1 MSVCL
6 FFRLSVRPHWTTL
19 PPLNGF
25 SRNSIFCVFFGNL
38 SRKFTLHSNLA
49 TITNT
54 LHRDQYTFVIIS
66 RSVLLRMRYVFEK
79 SCREM
84 KTRVLYSITLFRKTF
99 FLWVNVK
106 KFGRNRQ
113 ATDDN
118 IIRRMCFACWITK
131 ARDTH
136 SEYVILI
143 AFPRQ

>member
-6 FFRLSVRPHWTTL
+6 FFRLSVRPHWTTQH
-19 PPLNGF
+19 PLNGF
-25 SRNSIFCVFFGNL
+25 SRNLVFCVFFGNL

-54 LHRDQYTFVIIS
+54 LHKDQYTFVIIS

-79 SCREM
+79 SCRRNENTCFIFNNSFL
-84 KTRVLYSITLFRKTF
+84 KSFLF
-99 FLWVNVK
+99 WVNVK

-118 IIRRMCFACWITK
+118 IIWRMCFACWMTK